1 MFFLN
6 HYLQQIL
13 GYGPFESGLALLP
26 YDTDDYGLDD
36 NFYPQIDE
44 SFWYKEILVTGLGLM
59 ALEIAITP
67 SPVERSYAVSESA
80 TTKIFIA
87 YVLPASLLAALG
99 MSLAYIPILTTAIS
113 SARTEQI
120 GLASCL
126 LKY

>member
-6 HYLQQIL
+6 LYLQQIL

-36 NFYPQIDE
+36 NFYAQIDE

-87 YVLPASLLAALG
+87 YVPACLLAALG

-120 GLASCL
+120 GLASGL